1 MTKSLSQ
8 KKMRTVLDSIVEE
21 LNKIA
26 DSFPDEENRLIE
38 IEV

>member
-1 MTKSLSQ
+1 
-8 KKMRTVLDSIVEE
+8 VLDSIVEQ
-21 LNKIA
+21 LDKIA